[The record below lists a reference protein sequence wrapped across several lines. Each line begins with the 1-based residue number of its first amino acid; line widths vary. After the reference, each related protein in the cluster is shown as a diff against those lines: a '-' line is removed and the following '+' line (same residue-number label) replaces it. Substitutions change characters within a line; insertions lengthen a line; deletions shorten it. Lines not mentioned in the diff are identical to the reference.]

1 MSDDTLVNHYD
12 KVPKKFKEDERHYE
26 TEKTVQIKLPFRMVI
41 TGASGSGKTN
51 ALINIIQKINAF
63 DKIMIW
69 AKDTEEPLYAS
80 FIDDIRTY
88 EKKHGASILTVSN
101 TIADLPSVDSMNKE
115 NNTVL
120 VIDDM
125 VTEKD
130 KALSKVSE
138 YFIRGRKKNVSPIFL
153 TQSYFDVPTIIRKQ
167 CSYFIFTKISGE
179 RDLNMI
185 LKDFRLG
192 ISEEQIMKLY
202 NEATKGGFPNFF
214 MIDLQTNDKDL
225 RFRRNFKGITAPA
238 GDTEKPVSTNAGQS
252 GTPGASGASGGK
264 SRRTTQE
271 KPKTSQ
277 APKIVYSQKEEVKE
291 TKKEPPHERIV
302 IDLGKNDIY
311 GSKRQRKMDKEPVHI
326 MVEDPDSEI
335 FGMDQ
340 DDAED
345 IHARAKVYDKDG
357 DLVLRGGR
365 LRKRRR
371 PNLKQNLKQKTQRA
385 KGLDR
390 ELTSLINRIR

>member
-1 MSDDTLVNHYD
+1 MSDDSGLVNHYE

-101 TIADLPSVDSMNKE
+101 TIDDLPSVDSINKE

-138 YFIRGRKKNVSPIFL
+138 YFTRGRKKNVTPIFL

-167 CSYFIFTKISGE
+167 CNYFIFTKISGE

-192 ISEEQIMKLY
+192 ITEEQIMKLY

-225 RFRRNFKGITAPA
+225 RFRRNFKGITAPE
-238 GDTEKPVSTNAGQS
+238 GSTEKTQSTSAGHS
-252 GTPGASGASGGK
+252 GVGRSAGK
-264 SRRTTQE
+264 SSRTSAE
-271 KPKTSQ
+271 KSMRDKNLAEAIKKRKSEE
-277 APKIVYSQKEEVKE
+277 KEPEKVKE
-291 TKKEPPHERIV
+291 PKHEKIIIMNGKE
-302 IDLGKNDIY
+302 GIY
-311 GSKRQRKMDKEPVHI
+311 GPKLQKKIEKEAI
-326 MVEDPDSEI
+326 KLMEE
-335 FGMDQ
+335 Q
-340 DDAED
+340 LEED
-345 IHARAKVYDKDG
+345 IHGKDDDLEMIDERMDTG
-357 DLVLRGGR
+357 DGIG
-365 LRKRRR
+365 KRRR
-371 PNLKQNLKQKTQRA
+371 RNLKRKHRGPKSV
-385 KGLDR
+385 DC
-390 ELTSLINRIR
+390 ELSSLIKLMR